1 MMRFDTH
8 ANRVRYGVSI
18 FVTYTPNEA
27 QNMVM
32 LRVSRTRRND
42 PVFAE
47 GHDAPGQSLC
57 GRRQPPL
64 GRELDDEAVFGVSV
78 DALSQ
83 SLPSHD
89 QRRAI
94 LSRDPLASADGFR
107 VLCAVTT
114 EHLFGVRNCPDCPH
128 CNNHQGLTPLPGRVR
143 KQCHRRRRNH
153 RASRCRLH
161 IHRGTEVQG
170 LSARARA
177 VLGAVFSSA
186 HASVRGAPPSER

>member
-32 LRVSRTRRND
+32 LRLSRTRLND

-47 GHDAPGQSLC
+47 GHDAPGKSLC
-57 GRRQPPL
+57 GIRQPPL
-64 GRELDDEAVFGVSV
+64 GRELDDDAVFGVSV

-83 SLPSHD
+83 ALPSHD

-114 EHLFGVRNCPDCPH
+114 EQLCGVRMCPDCPH
-128 CNNHQGLTPLPGRVR
+128 CNNHEGLTPCQDMFG
-143 KQCHRRRRNH
+143 CN
-153 RASRCRLH
+153 ATGGGG
-161 IHRGTEVQG
+161 IIG
-170 LSARARA
+170 
-177 VLGAVFSSA
+177 VLLDQ
-186 HASVRGAPPSER
+186 

>member
-32 LRVSRTRRND
+32 LRLSRTRLND

-47 GHDAPGQSLC
+47 GHDALGKSLC

-64 GRELDDEAVFGVSV
+64 GRELDDDAVFGASV

-83 SLPSHD
+83 ALHKTPHKALDQSPHKSPHKTFAQDLHKTLKSTGAQPHLP
-89 QRRAI
+89 
-94 LSRDPLASADGFR
+94 
-107 VLCAVTT
+107 
-114 EHLFGVRNCPDCPH
+114 
-128 CNNHQGLTPLPGRVR
+128 
-143 KQCHRRRRNH
+143 
-153 RASRCRLH
+153 
-161 IHRGTEVQG
+161 
-170 LSARARA
+170 
-177 VLGAVFSSA
+177 A
-186 HASVRGAPPSER
+186 HSEFFQ